1 MKVHGFVVGVPSVG
15 FGFGFGFGFGS
26 NTFVSLLLS
35 GTTVR

>member
-1 MKVHGFVVGVPSVG
+1 MKVHGFVVGVPSV
-15 FGFGFGFGFGS
+15 GFGFGFGFGS